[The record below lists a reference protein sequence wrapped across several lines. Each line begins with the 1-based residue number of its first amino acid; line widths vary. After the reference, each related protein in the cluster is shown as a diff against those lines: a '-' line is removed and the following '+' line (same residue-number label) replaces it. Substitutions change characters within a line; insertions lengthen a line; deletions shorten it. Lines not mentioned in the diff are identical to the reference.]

1 MNTAYLLTGANL
13 GNRMNNLMAARDFL
27 QRQAGRIIRHSS
39 VYETASWGNTAQPA
53 FLNQALLIETDLSA
67 EQTMQKILLIEKE
80 MGRVRTERNA
90 SRIID
95 IDILFFNKDII
106 QTKTLTVPHPQIQNR
121 NFVLYPLHEIAP
133 GFEHPLLKKTIRDLL
148 LQCSDELSV
157 KLYEI

>member
-1 MNTAYLLTGANL
+1 MNTAYLLMGANL
-13 GNRMNNLMAARDFL
+13 GNRMNNLMAACDLL
-27 QRQAGRIIRHSS
+27 QRQVGRITRYSS
-39 VYETASWGNTAQPA
+39 VYETASWGNTSQPA
-53 FLNQALLIETDLSA
+53 FLNQALLVETYLSA
-67 EQTMQKILLIEKE
+67 EETMQKILLIEKE

-121 NFVLYPLHEIAP
+121 NFVLYPLQEIAS